1 MAIKRRTAPP
11 LDTPHDFR
19 RMLHPFAQ
27 DESGIQALKGHID
40 GRNQI
45 NREGM
50 YLLNILN
57 NLIQNE
63 NGTEKVFQRI
73 PSEVFGGLSEGGRR
87 NVQASLIARAVRGA
101 DEKEPGRILASG
113 YTAIQE
119 VIGQWAER
127 DGSWSDTPEGD
138 LIVRGF
144 THSSENDGSEARIFH
159 NKKTDDLVYKTVDF
173 SHYSHFELM
182 MDRIAI
188 HNAIFPE
195 MAMRVEGFG
204 MRDDTADDPEHF
216 HEGFVV
222 TISQKKAVG
231 HIPTQKEIEK
241 GLTAR
246 GFDRTDNGFFW
257 LNIMDNVVIADIH
270 DLNCVVSPE
279 GNLLV
284 FDCEAFLKTFPVD
297 TEKPEVILIKD
308 ALPDKDGKLNEKTWR
323 AILGSEYHKST
334 IADMTALL
342 KELRQRGKING
353 LIDGKII
360 TLDNNE
366 PKFRQDLD
374 GRTVQYYDGN
384 ILVGRP
390 RAFEKEHLWT
400 IPPIQSDQRLV
411 DELNAVLRHVAPHE
425 VSVEDFFN
433 DPAWSGGTALRGGGA
448 ERKELLRELRTTGRI
463 QGLVNDKWIVQ
474 AHPKNPDHL
483 LVSSPERVAFM
494 LWTNMTTNDEFPGL
508 GMLTPDQKQLLASG
522 KDLQMGSVTYSFDL
536 DKGRIDRKADFALKL
551 KLDPMGR
558 AIKETPPQKKE
569 KPKKRTLSL

>member
-1 MAIKRRTAPP
+1 MAITRKPQPP
-11 LDTPHDFR
+11 LDSPHEFR
-19 RMLHPFAQ
+19 QMLRPFTE
-27 DESGIQALKGHID
+27 DESGIQVLKGCID
-40 GRNQI
+40 GENKI

-57 NLIQNE
+57 NLIQSE
-63 NGTEKVFQRI
+63 NGKEKVFQRI

-101 DEKEPGRILASG
+101 DEKEQGRVLASG

-119 VIGQWAER
+119 VIGRWAER

-138 LIVRGF
+138 LIDRGF
-144 THSSENDGSEARIFH
+144 THSPENDGSEARIFH
-159 NKKTDDLVYKTVDF
+159 NKNTDDLVYKTVDF

-195 MAMRVEGFG
+195 MAIKVEGFG
-204 MRDDTADDPEHF
+204 MRDDTTDDPERF

-222 TISQKKAVG
+222 TISQKKAIG

-297 TEKPEVILIKD
+297 AEKPEVILIKD
-308 ALPDKDGKLNEKTWR
+308 ALPSKDGKLDEKTWR
-323 AILGSEYHKST
+323 AILGSEYDNAT
-334 IADMTALL
+334 LADKTALL
-342 KELRQRGKING
+342 KELRQRGKISG
-353 LIDGKII
+353 LIDGKVI
-360 TLDNNE
+360 TLDNNV

-390 RAFEKEHLWT
+390 RAFEKEHLWNV
-400 IPPIQSDQRLV
+400 PPIQSDATRVNLIRDTLHHLV
-411 DELNAVLRHVAPHE
+411 PQTVDLN
-425 VSVEDFFN
+425 DFFN
-433 DPAWSGGTALRGGGA
+433 DPGWSGAIAMRGNAA
-448 ERKELLRELRTTGRI
+448 ERNECIRTLKKNGI
-463 QGLVNDKWIVQ
+463 HEGLINGHWVVQ
-474 AHPKNPDHL
+474 MDPSDSNKV
-483 LVSSPERVAFM
+483 LVSEPSRLAFM
-494 LWTNMTTNDEFPGL
+494 LWTNSSALDDYPEL
-508 GMLTPDQKQLLASG
+508 GKLSSEQKEYLSAG
-522 KDLQMGSVTYSFDL
+522 YAIDVNGSRFVFDL
-536 DKGRIDRKADFALKL
+536 DKGRIDKKAILQRRLSKKIDQANNKPI
-551 KLDPMGR
+551 D
-558 AIKETPPQKKE
+558 QKK
-569 KPKKRTLSL
+569 KPSRKNGMRL

>member
-1 MAIKRRTAPP
+1 MAITRKPQPP
-11 LDTPHDFR
+11 LDSPHEFR
-19 RMLHPFAQ
+19 QMLRPFTE
-27 DESGIQALKGHID
+27 DESGIQVLKGCID
-40 GRNQI
+40 GENKI
-45 NREGM
+45 SREGM

-57 NLIQNE
+57 NLIQSE
-63 NGTEKVFQRI
+63 NGKEKVFQRI

-101 DEKEPGRILASG
+101 DEKEPGRVLASG

-138 LIVRGF
+138 LIGRGF
-144 THSSENDGSEARIFH
+144 THSLENDGSEARIFH

-195 MAMRVEGFG
+195 MAIKVEGFG
-204 MRDDTADDPEHF
+204 MRDDTADDPERF

-231 HIPTQKEIEK
+231 HIPTQKEIEN

-257 LNIMDNVVIADIH
+257 LNIMDNVVIADVH

-297 TEKPEVILIKD
+297 AEKPEVILIKD
-308 ALPDKDGKLNEKTWR
+308 ALPGKDGKLDEKTWR
-323 AILGSEYHKST
+323 AILGSEYDNAT
-334 IADMTALL
+334 IADKTALL
-342 KELRQRGKING
+342 KELRHRGKING

-390 RAFEKEHLWT
+390 RAFEKEHLWNV
-400 IPPIQSDQRLV
+400 PPIQSDAMRVNLIRDTLHHLV
-411 DELNAVLRHVAPHE
+411 PQTVDLN
-425 VSVEDFFN
+425 DFFN
-433 DPAWSGGTALRGGGA
+433 DPTWSGAIAMRGNA
-448 ERKELLRELRTTGRI
+448 QERNECIRSLKKNGIHEGLIDGRW
-463 QGLVNDKWIVQ
+463 VVQ
-474 AHPKNPDHL
+474 MDPSDSNRI
-483 LVSSPERVAFM
+483 LVSEPSRLAFM
-494 LWTNMTTNDEFPGL
+494 LWTNSSALDDYPEL
-508 GMLTPDQKQLLASG
+508 GKLSPEQKEYLSAG
-522 KDLQMGSVTYSFDL
+522 YAIDVNGSRFVFDL
-536 DKGRIDRKADFALKL
+536 DKGRIDKKTILQRRLSKKIDQ
-551 KLDPMGR
+551 
-558 AIKETPPQKKE
+558 AIDKPIDQKK
-569 KPKKRTLSL
+569 KPSRKNSMRL